1 MLCCRS
7 VAVLIVS
14 LLLAA
19 PLAAE
24 PMTRYELD
32 LSERHAQVLGVRAT
46 FDDVEGE
53 TLKVHLPVWRTGL
66 YRVIDPVG
74 TVSEVRVRDAVGKD
88 LPFTQTAKS
97 TWEITRSSA
106 EAGSVVFEYI
116 VYARSLED
124 RTRDVNSEHVFV
136 NPGLV
141 LVYTESHRDAPVEVS
156 ADLPEGWRAAS
167 GMDSTGPGRL
177 VAPTYDRLV
186 DSPFE
191 LGSFDLVEFEAAG
204 ALIQFAIYGDWDR
217 DGERLEKD
225 VGAIVEA
232 AAAVFGDM
240 PTERYV
246 FLTHSAP
253 GLGGGTE
260 YYNSTVVHTDP
271 KRFWDEDAYED
282 FLGLLAHEFFHLWNV
297 KRFRPAGIARYD
309 YLQENYTDLLW
320 VAEGLTSYYDNL
332 LLARSGVI
340 SVEDY
345 RERVAENV
353 DAVVDRAGYGRD
365 SLAHASFEAWTK
377 GYHQGADR
385 RPDKANRT
393 ISFYAQGGLLGLVL
407 DLSIRSRT
415 AGAHSLDD
423 VMRSLYEDYPL
434 GSGGYS
440 YADIR
445 ERVERFGGETLA
457 GKLDGWVL
465 GTEALPVSDVLAT
478 VGWSL
483 AREGEDEEAEAT
495 LAVRTRNAA
504 GGLQVTYVRLDGPA
518 WRAGLNVD
526 DVLIAIDGVQVG
538 GELDDLL
545 TRHAVGDTVEIAYF
559 REGRLRSLS
568 ATLDAALRDHVVEP
582 TEGAYEDED
591 EDSAEALRKAWLGDR
606 GDPGAVEAEGD
617 DG

>member
-1 MLCCRS
+1 
-7 VAVLIVS
+7 
-14 LLLAA
+14 
-19 PLAAE
+19 
-24 PMTRYELD
+24 MTRYELD
-32 LSERHAQVLGVRAT
+32 LSERSAQVLGVRAH
-46 FDDVEGE
+46 FDDVTGE
-53 TLKVHLPVWRTGL
+53 RLQVHLPVWRTGL

-74 TVSEVRVRDAVGKD
+74 TVSEVRVSDADGTTLD
-88 LPFTQTAKS
+88 FRQTAKS
-97 TWEITRSSA
+97 TWEITRPTADS
-106 EAGSVVFEYI
+106 GTVVFEYI

-124 RTRDVNSEHVFV
+124 RTRDVNSEHVFI

-141 LVYTESHRDAPVEVS
+141 LVYAESHRDSPIEVS

-167 GMDSTGPGRL
+167 GMDSPAPGRL

-204 ALIQFAIYGDWDR
+204 ALIQFAIYGEWDR
-217 DGERLEKD
+217 NAERLEKD
-225 VGAIVEA
+225 VGAIIKA

-240 PTERYV
+240 PTDRYV

-260 YYNSTVVHTDP
+260 YYNSTVVHTKP
-271 KRFWDEDAYED
+271 ERFWDEDGYAD

-353 DAVVDRAGYGRD
+353 DAVVDRPGYRRD

-377 GYHQGADR
+377 GYHQGSDR
-385 RPDKANRT
+385 RADKQNRT
-393 ISFYAQGGLLGLVL
+393 VSFYAQGGLLGLVL
-407 DLSIRSRT
+407 DIRIRANSE
-415 AGAHSLDD
+415 GENSLDD

-434 GSGGYS
+434 DSDGYR
-440 YADIR
+440 YEDIR
-445 ERVERFGGETLA
+445 ERVARFGGDALA
-457 GKLDGWVL
+457 AELDGWVL
-465 GTEALPVSDVLAT
+465 GTEALPVAEVLAT

-483 AREGEDEEAEAT
+483 TRDDEDEDPEPT
-495 LAVRTRNAA
+495 LGVSTRDGH
-504 GGLQVTYVRLDGPA
+504 GGREITYVRLDGPA

-526 DVLIAIDGVQVG
+526 DVLIAVDAAQI
-538 GELDDLL
+538 
-545 TRHAVGDTVEIAYF
+545 VGDLDEILKRHGVGDSVEVTFF
-559 REGRLRSLS
+559 REGRLRTTSV
-568 ATLDAALRDHVVEP
+568 TLDPALRDHEVEP
-582 TEGAYEDED
+582 LDNADETVVARRRD
-591 EDSAEALRKAWLGDR
+591 WLG
-606 GDPGAVEAEGD
+606 GHEEASD
-617 DG
+617 DDE